1 MVLKTRTLTNGP
13 QSGKNSYVRMWI
25 GAHFY
30 SNFFVRALSSLKK
43 RQSIKILNYAIC
55 YVIITWTVG
64 LKNSRNKICNAY
76 YHLLIYVMLTF
87 ELIMA
92 SLCDIMGTC
101 FFYKHEARFIFK
113 KIHIQ
118 LL

>member
-30 SNFFVRALSSLKK
+30 SKFFCASPLLFEEK
-43 RQSIKILNYAIC
+43 AIYKNTELC

-64 LKNSRNKICNAY
+64 LTNSRNKICNAY